1 MTSELTAGPGGP
13 AARHG
18 DSQHG
23 DSRCGAAAIV
33 AALTGAG
40 TRLIFGVP
48 GGGPNLDVVGAAAAA
63 GMPFV
68 LAHGETAATIMAATC
83 ADLTGAPGAVV
94 VTRGPGL
101 ASAVNGIAHA
111 TLDRLPVIVIADTVP
126 AHQRD
131 RISHQRL
138 DQAALG
144 RSVAK
149 AALTAGPG
157 QAGPAAELAVRLA
170 LTAPAGPVLINMDPG
185 ADAVPAIAGAAATDT
200 APITDTAP
208 FIDSAPETGTM
219 PVTDDA
225 PALTNGPAADGGT
238 LPAPRAGADAAGPEL
253 APLAAALRAARR
265 PVLLLGPGALAHAAA
280 VRGALAGSGIPA
292 LHTYRA
298 RGIMPDSAAEAAG
311 LVTGG
316 TMEWP
321 LLAAS
326 DLIIGLGVDPAEMI
340 PAAWNYAARAILVT
354 ETSAGAAGDG
364 RYFTGGT
371 ALVAPLGSAIELI
384 AAHRHHVGWLP
395 AAGRTAK
402 AGALARLREA
412 ARAAPGLLS
421 PQDVVT
427 TVRAHTPPETIAT
440 VDAGA
445 HMLVAM
451 PLWEV
456 DEPHRLLISS
466 GLATMGYALPA
477 AIAAALCTPG
487 APVVAFTG
495 DGGLGMTL
503 MEIETAVRLRLR
515 VVVVVFNDAT
525 LSLIKIKQRPAG
537 HGGPEAV
544 GYRPASFA
552 AVATALGAAGAAVSD
567 AAGLAS
573 ELAAAL
579 NRDGPTIIDASIDP
593 ATYPAVM
600 DLTRGEAGR
609 HPPTGHLPGTGHH
622 LPTAR
627 HPSTG
632 T

>member
-1 MTSELTAGPGGP
+1 MS
-13 AARHG
+13 
-18 DSQHG
+18 
-23 DSRCGAAAIV
+23 
-33 AALTGAG
+33 
-40 TRLIFGVP
+40 
-48 GGGPNLDVVGAAAAA
+48 
-63 GMPFV
+63 FV

-111 TLDRLPVIVIADTVP
+111 TLDRLPVVVIADTVP
-126 AHQRD
+126 ADQRD
-131 RISHQRL
+131 RVSHQRL

-144 RSVAK
+144 QWVAK

-157 QAGPAAELAVRLA
+157 QPEQAADLAVGLA
-170 LTAPAGPVLINMDPG
+170 LAAPAGPVLINMDPG
-185 ADAVPAIAGAAATDT
+185 ADAVPAMAGAAATDT
-200 APITDTAP
+200 APITGTAP
-208 FIDSAPETGTM
+208 ATGTM

-225 PALTNGPAADGGT
+225 PALTNGAAATNGPAAGSGT
-238 LPAPRAGADAAGPEL
+238 LPAPRAGADAAGHE
-253 APLAAALRAARR
+253 LAAALRAARR

-280 VRGALAGSGIPA
+280 VREALTGSGIPA

-298 RGIMPDSAAEAAG
+298 RGIMPDSGAEAAG

-326 DLIIGLGVDPAEMI
+326 DLIVGLGVDPAEMI
-340 PAAWNYAARAILVT
+340 PAAWDYAARTILVS
-354 ETSAGAAGDG
+354 ETSAVAAEAG

-371 ALVAPLGSAIELI
+371 ALVAPLGAAIELI
-384 AAHRHHVGWLP
+384 AAHRHHGGWPP

-487 APVVAFTG
+487 VPVVAFTG

-537 HGGPEAV
+537 HGGPAAV

-552 AVATALGAAGAAVSD
+552 AVAIALGAAGAAVSD
-567 AAGLAS
+567 AAGLPS

-579 NRDGPTIIDASIDP
+579 NRDGPTVIDASIDP

-609 HPPTGHLPGTGHH
+609 HPPTGHHPGTGHH
-622 LPTAR
+622 LGTGHHVPTAR
-627 HPSTG
+627 RPSTG